1 MSARFCEKYISEC
14 LFEDLPSDSD
24 SFTSY
29 DDSDADETFLPNKEI
44 EVMEENNLPD
54 DNIDQNDDDLAEILN
69 LDEGNV
75 LLLPSPIKT
84 RYSRRQKVNPSTTIT
99 HPGNSHTNSNIRRP
113 LFPPINQDQNN
124 QLVEVPDLENIFGWI
139 IH

>member
-1 MSARFCEKYISEC
+1 

-29 DDSDADETFLPNKEI
+29 DDSDSDETYLSKKDV
-44 EVMEENNLPD
+44 EVTEDNNFSGDLM
-54 DNIDQNDDDLAEILN
+54 DQNYDELVQILN

-84 RYSRRQKVNPSTTIT
+84 HNSQRQIHLINY
-99 HPGNSHTNSNIRRP
+99 HTNSHIRRP
-113 LFPPINQDQNN
+113 LFPPINQKPTKYQST
-124 QLVEVPDLENIFGWI
+124 ETIELENNIVENNSSENTL
-139 IH
+139 IHNNENKP